1 MSEVSLRHITKTYR
15 GGTRAV
21 SDFNLEVLNEEF
33 LVFVGPSGCGKST
46 LLRLIAGLEK
56 ADEGDIYID
65 GVRVNDMAPDERDI
79 AMVFQN
85 YALYPHMNVYENMA
99 FSLRLQSVETSEI
112 NRLVRETADLLEI
125 SDVLERK
132 PKDLSGGQRQ
142 RVAMG
147 RAIVRSPRVFLMD
160 EPLSNLDPQLR
171 GQLRSLISRL
181 HAQLG
186 TTFIYV
192 THDQIEAMTLASRIV
207 VMKEGVIQQ
216 VDTPQN
222 VYDNPAN
229 TFVASFIGSP
239 PMNIIEADIME
250 GALEVEGVTCRLPA
264 ALLERSNG
272 KVFVGVRPEH
282 VDACAACD
290 GFQTR
295 DDGDRFTDVVALDGQ
310 VDVCEPMGAH
320 TLVHCR
326 CGDKDIQAFV
336 RVGSIE
342 SGQSV
347 RVTFTSRDMH
357 FFDYETGEAL
367 PISA

>member
-21 SDFNLEVLNEEF
+21 SDFNLEVFDEEF

-46 LLRLIAGLEK
+46 LLRLIAGLEN

-85 YALYPHMNVYENMA
+85 YALYPHMSVYENMSFA
-99 FSLRLQSVETSEI
+99 LRLQSVETSEI
-112 NRLVRETADLLEI
+112 DRLVRETADLLEI
-125 SDVLERK
+125 SNVLERK

-192 THDQIEAMTLASRIV
+192 THDQVEAMTLATRIV

-216 VDTPQN
+216 VGTPQE
-222 VYDNPAN
+222 VYDKPAN
-229 TFVASFIGSP
+229 TFVAGFIGSP
-239 PMNIIEADIME
+239 AMNIMDASVSDGHLQCGNIRVDLTPDMQAKIGAIDAGE
-250 GALEVEGVTCRLPA
+250 GEVTAVC
-264 ALLERSNG
+264 
-272 KVFVGVRPEH
+272 VGVRPE
-282 VDACAACD
+282 D
-290 GFQTR
+290 
-295 DDGDRFTDVVALDGQ
+295 
-310 VDVCEPMGAH
+310 
-320 TLVHCR
+320 
-326 CGDKDIQAFV
+326 V
-336 RVGSIE
+336 RVSLEPSDGMYAATVEVRELLGNTSIIHCAC
-342 SGQSV
+342 GGLTV
-347 RVTFTSRDMH
+347 R
-357 FFDYETGEAL
+357 AL
-367 PISA
+367 TDNVDLVPGATVYVGFNSSHLHLFRSDTRELLA

>member
-21 SDFNLEVLNEEF
+21 SDFNLEIRDEEF
-33 LVFVGPSGCGKST
+33 LVLVGPSGCGKST
-46 LLRLIAGLEK
+46 LLRLIAGLEN

-65 GVRVNDMAPDERDI
+65 GVCVNDMAPDERDI
-79 AMVFQN
+79 SMVFQN
-85 YALYPHMNVYENMA
+85 YALYPHMSVYENMA
-99 FSLRLQSVETSEI
+99 FALRLRSIEKQEI
-112 NRLVRETADLLEI
+112 DRLVRETANLLEI

-171 GQLRSLISRL
+171 VQLRSLISRL

-192 THDQIEAMTLASRIV
+192 THDQIEAMTLGSKIV

-222 VYDNPAN
+222 VYDRPAN
-229 TFVASFIGSP
+229 TFVAGFIGSP
-239 PMNIIEADIME
+239 PMNIIEGDIVN
-250 GALEVEGVTCRLPA
+250 GALTIEGVTWGIPA
-264 ALLERSNG
+264 GFSGRDDER
-272 KVFVGVRPEH
+272 VLVGVRPEH
-282 VDACAACD
+282 V
-290 GFQTR
+290 R
-295 DDGDRFTDVVALDGQ
+295 VSREYDDGMYEAVVEVRELMGNESLLHCVCGEITVRALTD
-310 VDVCEPMGAH
+310 DVGIVPGV
-320 TLVHCR
+320 TVY
-326 CGDKDIQAFV
+326 
-336 RVGSIE
+336 VGFDS
-342 SGQSV
+342 
-347 RVTFTSRDMH
+347 SRIHLFHPDTR
-357 FFDYETGEAL
+357 ELLA
-367 PISA
+367 

>member
-21 SDFNLEVLNEEF
+21 SDFNLEVVDEEF

-46 LLRLIAGLEK
+46 LLRLIAGLEN

-85 YALYPHMNVYENMA
+85 YALYPHMSVYENMA
-99 FSLRLQSVETSEI
+99 FALRLQSVESAEI
-112 NRLVRETADLLEI
+112 DRLVRETADLLEI

-216 VDTPQN
+216 VGAPQE

-229 TFVASFIGSP
+229 TFVARFIGSP
-239 PMNIIEADIME
+239 AMNIIEADVVE
-250 GALEVEGVTCRLPA
+250 GALVIEGIRCELPA
-264 ALLERSNG
+264 VLSKRDDG
-272 KVFVGVRPEH
+272 KVLVGVRPER
-282 VDACAACD
+282 VDARVAD
-290 GFQTR
+290 GLQVSG
-295 DDGDRFTDVVALDGQ
+295 DGDGGARDVVKLDGH

-326 CGDKDIQAFV
+326 CGEKDIQAFV

-342 SGQSV
+342 SGQAV
-347 RVTFTSRDMH
+347 RVTFNVSDMH
-357 FFDYETGEAL
+357 FFDYKTGEAL
-367 PISA
+367 